1 MKQLKLISIA
11 ILALFAVTA
20 CGNDYLV
27 RTTDGQIM
35 EAEDKPEID
44 EETGMMEYEDA
55 TDRDR
60 QIPQDEVKEIIER

>member
-1 MKQLKLISIA
+1 
-11 ILALFAVTA
+11 
-20 CGNDYLV
+20 
-27 RTTDGQIM
+27 M

>member
-1 MKQLKLISIA
+1 MNQLKLISIA
-11 ILALFAVTA
+11 ILALFALTA

-44 EETGMMEYEDA
+44 EENNLVNYSYEITSLSDQFL
-55 TDRDR
+55 R
-60 QIPQDEVKEIIER
+60 